1 MNLKKKL
8 TSFLTII
15 FLVANS
21 SILAFAGTTGD
32 PDYAETHH
40 SFETAYNVGPW
51 NYKSSIGIM
60 ASKSDADYYSFNAYS
75 GDRLAIELKEIP
87 STCDYNLEL
96 YDQYNTKIDTSAI
109 GNNSNRVIRYNML
122 NSGVYYVK
130 VSFNSGTLPSNITN
144 TYSINFIDRFKT
156 TNSSFDFT
164 PSSISCLGKGAYSS
178 TATLNLKNNSSVPAS
193 ATVKS
198 AKITGE
204 MSKSLGNTSIELQN
218 SSEGIWY
225 SSKIATSSVNS
236 YFREITVDKQM
247 LLKTNWNT
255 RYTTKAYSSSNI
267 SQLKLAVTY
276 EYDSTANL

>member
-1 MNLKKKL
+1 MNLKKIL
-8 TSFLTII
+8 INFLTII

-32 PDYAETHH
+32 LDYTETHH
-40 SFETAYNVGPW
+40 SFETAYNVGSW
-51 NYKSSIGIM
+51 NYKNVIGIM
-60 ASKSDADYYSFNAYS
+60 GSESDADYYSFNAYS
-75 GDRLAIELKEIP
+75 GDRLAIELKKIP

-96 YDQYNTKIDTSAI
+96 YDQYKTKIYTSTI

-144 TYSINFIDRFKT
+144 TYSINFIDRYKT
-156 TNSSFDFT
+156 TTSSFDFR

-178 TATLNLKNNSSVPAS
+178 TATLNLKNNSSVPDS
-193 ATVKS
+193 AIVKS
-198 AKITGE
+198 AKITGA

-218 SSEGIWY
+218 SSKGTWY
-225 SSKIATSSVNS
+225 SSRIATSSVNS
-236 YFREITVDKQM
+236 YFKEITVDKKM
-247 LLKTNWNT
+247 LLKTDWNT
-255 RYTTKAYSSSNI
+255 RYTTKAYSASNI
-267 SQLKLAVTY
+267 SQLKLEVTY